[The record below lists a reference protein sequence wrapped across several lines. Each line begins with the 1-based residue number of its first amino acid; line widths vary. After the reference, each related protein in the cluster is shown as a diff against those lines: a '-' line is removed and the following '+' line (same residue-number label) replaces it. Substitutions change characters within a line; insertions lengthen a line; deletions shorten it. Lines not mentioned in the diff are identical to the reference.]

1 FPMKSKSKV
10 AISFG
15 VGLAVSAAAMYAAL
29 RNVPFG
35 ELLESFASFKVIW
48 ILPAVVVILAGFGLR
63 AVRWGIILRNS
74 CSLGFW
80 QLFHPMMIGF
90 MLNSILPGRVGEL
103 ARPAILRQKEKI
115 PFATGLATILAE
127 RVFDICFL
135 LLFLAITLSAVHID
149 PQYNVGVGG
158 YHLTGETLVGIG
170 FGMVQLAVVLLFG
183 VVLVSFGKT
192 RRLIASLI
200 FFFPRLLAWLPA
212 VERFTEQRLCRP
224 LVRFMENVAEGLQLV
239 KDPKRLGLCL
249 LLSLVIWLL
258 FGLSYFLLAQ
268 ASAGVDGLS
277 FLQILAMMII
287 VMIFIALPSAPG
299 FWGVW
304 EAGGVFALSLFGIN
318 SQQASGYTLISH
330 AVQTLPVIAVGF
342 VSAYA
347 AGINIRRL
355 RQEEEVI
362 DALEQTEGEKRD

>member
-1 FPMKSKSKV
+1 MKSQSKV
-10 AISFG
+10 AISLTA
-15 VGLAVSAAAMYAAL
+15 GLAVSAAAMYAAL
-29 RNVPFG
+29 RNVPFR
-35 ELLESFASFKVIW
+35 ELLDSLAAFKVIW
-48 ILPAVVVILAGFGLR
+48 ILPAVVVILVAYGLR
-63 AVRWGIILRNS
+63 AVRWGIILRNIRP
-74 CSLGFW
+74 LGFW
-80 QLFHPMMIGF
+80 QLFHPLMIGF
-90 MLNSILPGRVGEL
+90 MLNCILPGRVGEL
-103 ARPAILRQKEKI
+103 ARPAILRQKERV

-135 LLFLAITLSAVHID
+135 LLFLAITLTAVPID
-149 PQYNVGVGG
+149 PRFDILAAG
-158 YHLTGETLVGIG
+158 YHLSRATLVDIG
-170 FGMVQLAVVLLFG
+170 FGLVQLAVVLLFG
-183 VVLVSFGKT
+183 VVLVSFEKP
-192 RRLIASLI
+192 RRLIAGLI
-200 FFFPRLLAWLPA
+200 FFLPRLFAWLPA
-212 VERFTEQRLCRP
+212 AVGRRVEQKLCHP

-239 KDPKRLGLCL
+239 RDPRRLGLCL
-249 LLSLVIWLL
+249 VLTLVIWLL

-268 ASAGVDGLS
+268 ASAGVDSLS

-304 EAGGVFALSLFGIN
+304 EAGGVFALSLFGIS

-330 AVQTLPVIAVGF
+330 AVQILPVIAVGF

-362 DALEQTEGEKRD
+362 DALEQKEDEGGE